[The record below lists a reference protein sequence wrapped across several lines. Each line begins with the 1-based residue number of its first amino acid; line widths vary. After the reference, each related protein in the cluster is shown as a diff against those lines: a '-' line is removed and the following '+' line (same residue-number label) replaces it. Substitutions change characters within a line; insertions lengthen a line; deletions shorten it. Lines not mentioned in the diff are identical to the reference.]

1 MPREDTTLHLNDGI
15 RPMTHTH
22 RELPRARR
30 VRIKIRVG
38 WWAFFSLILAIGAGT
53 LVGLAAVYSLDLPQI
68 DDLGHYRPISDS
80 VLYDDIGRPYAF
92 FALQH
97 RQIAQ
102 FDDFPKVLYDAV
114 VSVEDKNFEKHA
126 GVDFLRM
133 TSVAC
138 RNVILGGRAQ
148 GASTLTM
155 QLARNLFLSPER
167 TYKRKVKEILLSLQ
181 LERRLTKPQIF
192 TLYANQIYL
201 GEGVYGLA
209 TGAEYYF
216 GKSVRDLSI
225 DEAAMLAALPKAPL
239 IYSPRRNQERALQRR
254 NLVIDSMA
262 ALGKIT
268 SSQAV
273 AAKHQPIILR
283 AHQGANTTAP
293 YFVEEVRQ
301 YLEKRY
307 GGKVHEDGL
316 RVYTTLNLDLQHAA
330 DVAVLKGLNE
340 YEKRHASGSR
350 PYATD
355 LKEILAKSVPVQGAL
370 LAIDNATGDVKAM
383 VGGRDFKASRFNR
396 ATQALRQA
404 GSSFK
409 PYIYTAAVDLGAT
422 PLDTILDTPQTF
434 VNAAKTYAPHNY
446 DGKFTGAI
454 TLDRAFAESRNIPAV
469 KIAARLGIGTVI
481 GYAHRF
487 GIKEHIPPFLSTALG
502 AADVTLIEQTSAFST
517 FPNDG
522 LRAIPHLV
530 VKVTDYEGRVLEAAP
545 PVVKDVINPE
555 TARTMTWMLS
565 EVVRHGTATAAL
577 RLKAP
582 LAGKTGTTNDFTD
595 AWFIGFS
602 PSITCGVWVG
612 FDEKKSLGEKETGA
626 RAALPIWMD
635 FMETA
640 LHVQPTALEFRPPV
654 TPFGHPTVRRRD
666 DFLSLGRVSE
676 SHASSGAPVPAVVIP
691 AAKTDPI
698 SSGFPSRQR

>member
-1 MPREDTTLHLNDGI
+1 
-15 RPMTHTH
+15 MTHTE
-22 RELPRARR
+22 RELPRVRR
-30 VRIKIRVG
+30 VRIKLRVG
-38 WWAFFSLILAIGAGT
+38 WWALFSLILAIGVGS
-53 LVGLAAVYSLDLPQI
+53 LMGLAAVYSLDLPQI
-68 DDLGHYRPISDS
+68 DDLGRYRPISDS
-80 VLYDDIGRPYAF
+80 VLYDDVGRPYAF

-114 VSVEDKNFEKHA
+114 VSVEDKTFEKHA
-126 GVDFLRM
+126 GVDFLRI

-167 TYKRKVKEILLSLQ
+167 TYKRKIKEILLSLQ

-209 TGAEYYF
+209 TGAAYYF
-216 GKSVRDLSI
+216 GKSVKDLSI

-268 SSQAV
+268 SSQAI
-273 AAKHQPIILR
+273 AAKHQPLILR

-307 GGKVHEDGL
+307 GSKVHEDGL

-330 DVAVLKGLNE
+330 DVAVLKGLHE
-340 YEKRHASGSR
+340 YERRHASGSHPR
-350 PYATD
+350 VAD
-355 LKEILAKSVPVQGAL
+355 SREILAKTVPVQGAL

-383 VGGRDFKASRFNR
+383 VGGRDFNTSRFNR

-469 KIAARLGIGTVI
+469 KIAARLGIHTVI
-481 GYAHRF
+481 DYAHRF

-502 AADVTLIEQTSAFST
+502 AADVTLMEQTSAFST

-545 PVVKDVINPE
+545 AVVKDVINLE

-577 RLKAP
+577 HLKAP

-612 FDEKKSLGEKETGA
+612 FDEKRSLGEKETGA
-626 RAALPIWMD
+626 KAALPIWMD

-640 LHVQPTALEFRPPV
+640 LRVQPTAHEFPPPV
-654 TPFGHPTVRRRD
+654 TPFAHPRMRGRD
-666 DFLSLGRVSE
+666 DLLSLGRVGE
-676 SHASSGAPVPAVVIP
+676 SHTPSEAPLPMVIIP
-691 AAKTDPI
+691 AAKTNPI
-698 SSGFPSRQR
+698 SSGSPSRQQ

>member
-1 MPREDTTLHLNDGI
+1 MI
-15 RPMTHTH
+15 HTEP
-22 RELPRARR
+22 ELPRVRR
-30 VRIKIRVG
+30 VRIKLRIG
-38 WWAFFSLILAIGAGT
+38 WWALFSLILAIGVGT
-53 LVGLAAVYSLDLPQI
+53 LMGLAAVYSLDLPQI

-80 VLYDDIGRPYAF
+80 VLYDDVGRPYAF

-97 RQIAQ
+97 RKIAQ

-155 QLARNLFLSPER
+155 QLARNLFLSSER
-167 TYKRKVKEILLSLQ
+167 TYERKIKEILLSLQ

-268 SSQAV
+268 SSQAM
-273 AAKHQPIILR
+273 AAKHHPILLR
-283 AHQGANTTAP
+283 AQRGANTTAP

-330 DVAVLKGLNE
+330 DVAVLKGLNA
-340 YEKRHASGSR
+340 YERRHASGSR
-350 PYATD
+350 PYTAD
-355 LKEILAKSVPVQGAL
+355 SKAVLAKTVPVQGAL

-383 VGGRDFKASRFNR
+383 VGGR
-396 ATQALRQA
+396 Q
-404 GSSFK
+404 
-409 PYIYTAAVDLGAT
+409 
-422 PLDTILDTPQTF
+422 
-434 VNAAKTYAPHNY
+434 
-446 DGKFTGAI
+446 
-454 TLDRAFAESRNIPAV
+454 
-469 KIAARLGIGTVI
+469 
-481 GYAHRF
+481 
-487 GIKEHIPPFLSTALG
+487 
-502 AADVTLIEQTSAFST
+502 
-517 FPNDG
+517 
-522 LRAIPHLV
+522 
-530 VKVTDYEGRVLEAAP
+530 AP
-545 PVVKDVINPE
+545 P
-555 TARTMTWMLS
+555 LS
-565 EVVRHGTATAAL
+565 
-577 RLKAP
+577 
-582 LAGKTGTTNDFTD
+582 
-595 AWFIGFS
+595 
-602 PSITCGVWVG
+602 
-612 FDEKKSLGEKETGA
+612 
-626 RAALPIWMD
+626 
-635 FMETA
+635 
-640 LHVQPTALEFRPPV
+640 
-654 TPFGHPTVRRRD
+654 
-666 DFLSLGRVSE
+666 
-676 SHASSGAPVPAVVIP
+676 
-691 AAKTDPI
+691 PI
-698 SSGFPSRQR
+698 STRRLLISERHRWTRFWIHHRRS